1 MRRSKINKASSNT
14 CKTVICVLE
23 NPTNIGNVGAIVRT
37 ANCLGVAK
45 IYVIDSNNLLPENWN
60 IMRTNSTLNGS
71 SCGSVKW
78 TYVKK
83 FLSTEECFNHLIKNR
98 YTSVATSPHTNEN
111 VNINLLDGEY
121 TDNKL
126 AIWFGNEIQGLS
138 DEVIKKVS
146 RCIQIP
152 MYGITESLNL
162 AVCSGIVL
170 HEVVRQRRNYL
181 NLDNHV
187 FVR

>member
-1 MRRSKINKASSNT
+1 MASSNT
-14 CKTVICVLE
+14 CKTLICVLE

-45 IYVIDSNNLLPENWN
+45 IYVIDSHNLLPENWN

-71 SCGSVKW
+71 SSGSVKW

-83 FLSTEECFNHLIKNR
+83 FLKTEECFNHLLKNG
-98 YTSVATSPHTNEN
+98 YTSIATSPHTNEN
-111 VNINLLDGEY
+111 ICVNLLDGKY

-126 AIWFGNEIQGLS
+126 AIWFGNEVNGLS
-138 DEVIKKVS
+138 EEVIKKAS
-146 RCIQIP
+146 RCVQIP
-152 MYGITESLNL
+152 MYGMTESLNL

-170 HEVVRQRRNYL
+170 HEVVRQRRNFL
-181 NLDNHV
+181 NLDNHE
-187 FVR
+187 FTL